1 MFSALRKLVATDT
14 PDGAKVEV
22 PGGMRTMGLSLQRK
36 FAKGVQYNM
45 KVIIKGDRNTGKST
59 LFRRLQGEK
68 FKEEYI
74 PTPEIQVASIQWGY
88 KATDDIVKVEVWDVV
103 DKGKTKKYTESLKLG
118 NDALEADDQPCL
130 DASFLNVYKGT
141 HGVVMMLDV
150 TKHWTWQ
157 YVERELPNVPQHIP
171 VLVLGNMRDMGQHR
185 TVDEEDSRFYIEHFQ
200 RPEGSAPVMYA
211 ESSMKNGFGLRYL
224 HTFFNIPYLQLQM
237 ETLLTQLETNKMESR
252 ATIEELQLRQESEDQ
267 NYDLYLGSLESQRVQ
282 KKKKAPP
289 KSPQTQTLPVP
300 NGRTQQTASSS
311 SSSTPAKVSPAS
323 TPPSNRREIPVA
335 QAAAEPP
342 SAAPHSPTSPPGE
355 PDPPTQSLSQKFSR
369 WFGSSEAKI
378 EQGRKDDGRSAV
390 IEPPAEIVT
399 KPNDTTVTSVE
410 DFVPDEG
417 IDRSFFEDEPA
428 PGKSSKSS
436 KKGKRAPVVV
446 QIAQEPET
454 LSDSDEGDNPM
465 VAGFQEE
472 LDSDDEG
479 PEIKPSNSPEHSKK
493 KLTSREIQLS
503 DSEPEGPVIQAVED
517 VDSSDQESRERPKVN
532 NQSETPPE
540 EEDISLNEHSIVK
553 QGKSHLSTKSNLT
566 VDAPDSAM
574 VKRLESSSSE
584 PESATSPSSAGIQL
598 QLEDLN
604 FLESV
609 TSKSS
614 KSPSS
619 TKASVGPN
627 YEFDSLVNINDEGP
641 SGTETST
648 TTTSTSSSAKKKK
661 SRTKDRDE
669 EKSHKKHRHKK
680 HKDEKEE
687 KGEKRK
693 KKRTKKKPEEEDT
706 TEQKQEMDALEMF
719 LEGSSPAGY
728 EPI

>member
-1 MFSALRKLVATDT
+1 MFSALRKLVATDS

-118 NDALEADDQPCL
+118 NDASEADDQPCL

-185 TVDEEDSRFYIEHFQ
+185 TVDEEDSR
-200 RPEGSAPVMYA
+200 PEGSAPVMYA

-237 ETLLTQLETNKMESR
+237 ETLLTQLETNKMESK

-300 NGRTQQTASSS
+300 NGRTQQT
-311 SSSTPAKVSPAS
+311 
-323 TPPSNRREIPVA
+323 
-335 QAAAEPP
+335 
-342 SAAPHSPTSPPGE
+342 
-355 PDPPTQSLSQKFSR
+355 
-369 WFGSSEAKI
+369 
-378 EQGRKDDGRSAV
+378 V

-446 QIAQEPET
+446 QRVQEPET

-479 PEIKPSNSPEHSKK
+479 PEIKPSNSLEHSKK

-540 EEDISLNEHSIVK
+540 EDISLNEHSIVK

-574 VKRLESSSSE
+574 VKRLEQSSSSE